1 MNLGEPNLKY
11 FDDNK
16 VGLLVAFLYEFMA
29 TGFLVLIVWSLGV
42 HQKLPVTIVGTCVG
56 IYLTCGILCI
66 GKWTGGALNPT
77 RVFGPALVS
86 GKLFESGWWV
96 YYLGPILGGLTAAV
110 GWDWLVEKSEDEL
123 KEETYKLQPHDSKN
137 QDKEYELK

>member
-1 MNLGEPNLKY
+1 MNLGEPNLNY

-16 VGLLVAFLYEFMA
+16 VGLLTAFLYEFLA
-29 TGFLVLIVWSLGV
+29 TGFLVLIVWSLAIHGNNSTT
-42 HQKLPVTIVGTCVG
+42 LVGTCVG

-86 GKLFESGWWV
+86 GKLFDQGWWV
-96 YYLGPILGGLTAAV
+96 YYLGPCLGGLTAAF
-110 GWDWLVEKSEDEL
+110 GWDWLCEKSEDEL
-123 KEETYKLQPHDSKN
+123 KEDNLKLPLSDPKN
-137 QDKEYELK
+137 